1 MDKLPCNV
9 QWGVGIYP
17 AYALTDGADKNNTTG
32 GNADSAVLVP
42 EFSFDLDTAP
52 MYLVHGDADGWA
64 AMNSVKVWEKMRAM
78 GIQCELHTLALRP
91 HCFQREAA
99 PGTGSYNF
107 VENIGEYVKARLKM
121 E

>member
-1 MDKLPCNV
+1 
-9 QWGVGIYP
+9 
-17 AYALTDGADKNNTTG
+17 
-32 GNADSAVLVP
+32 
-42 EFSFDLDTAP
+42 

-91 HCFQREAA
+91 HCFQRSAA

-107 VENIGEYVKARLKM
+107 VERIGEYVKGRLKM